1 MATDNT
7 KDNEMLC
14 DCVITAGELDPN
26 WYGHYLDNEMYTH
39 EIVKHNVT
47 EREAQEW
54 CHSNECIQKVWE
66 LEEKAGE
73 KLSKE
78 RWYRYKV
85 SYYYTKA
92 SND

>member
-7 KDNEMLC
+7 HNEMLF
-14 DCVITAGELDPN
+14 DCVISAGELDPN

-47 EREAQEW
+47 EQEAKEW
-54 CHSNECIQKVWE
+54 WRSYECMEKVYE
-66 LEEKAGE
+66 TETKAKK
-73 KLSKE
+73 KLDKE
-78 RWYRYKV
+78 RWNRFKV

>member
-1 MATDNT
+1 MATD
-7 KDNEMLC
+7 KEMLF
-14 DCVITAGELDPN
+14 DCVISAGELDPN

-47 EREAQEW
+47 EQEAKEW
-54 CHSNECIQKVWE
+54 WSSNERMQKVRE
-66 LEEKAGE
+66 LENNAKE
-73 KLSKE
+73 KLSEE